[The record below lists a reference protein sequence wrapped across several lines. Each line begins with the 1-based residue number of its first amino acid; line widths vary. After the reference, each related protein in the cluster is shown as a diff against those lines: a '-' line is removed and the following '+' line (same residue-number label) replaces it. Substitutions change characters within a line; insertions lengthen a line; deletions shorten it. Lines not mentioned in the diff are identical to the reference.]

1 MTTSPFD
8 SYRPPDGS
16 VRKRRRRRGGSGRG
30 PGPARNWL
38 NRDGGGT
45 REAPAVP
52 DAEFS
57 SYYGRSVIKPV
68 PWDEKIGAYLFL
80 GGVAAGSGL
89 IATGAAVTGRETLR
103 RNSRLTAM
111 TTVALSGAALVADLG
126 RPERFLNMLRTVKLT
141 SPMSVGTW
149 ILSAYATFAGVTT
162 ASELVRLVSPSRPD
176 ASGSPSRPDAS
187 GGEILGHRARGV
199 AMTDDLLRAADR
211 LLTRLDAPAS
221 VGQALLAPPLAAY
234 TAVLLSD
241 TVTPVW
247 FEARRQLPFVF
258 VGSAAMASAG
268 LQLVLTPTAQTGPAR
283 RLAVLGAAT
292 DLIAMRQFEE
302 HLAEWDLDEPIH
314 TGEAGAKLAAAQ
326 VLTVAGGLGSLL
338 AGRSRVVAVASGL
351 ALATAS
357 ALTRFGIVEAGIE
370 SAKDP
375 KYTVGPQKRRLQER
389 REAGKVHDSTVT
401 VR

>member
-8 SYRPPDGS
+8 AYRPPGS
-16 VRKRRRRRGGSGRG
+16 DVRKRRRRGAGRGSGR
-30 PGPARNWL
+30 ARSWL
-38 NRDGGGT
+38 TRDGGGT

-57 SYYGRSVIKPV
+57 SYYGRGIIKPV

-89 IATGAAVTGRETLR
+89 IATGAAATGREVLR

-111 TTVALSGAALVADLG
+111 AAVALSGAALVADLG

-149 ILSAYATFAGVTT
+149 ILSAYAGCAGVTT
-162 ASELVRLVSPSRPD
+162 ASEIVRLLSS
-176 ASGSPSRPDAS
+176 SRPDAS
-187 GGEILGHRARGV
+187 GGEMRGHRAHGV
-199 AMTDDLLRAADR
+199 ALTDDILRTAER
-211 LLTRLDAPAS
+211 LLTRLDAPAA
-221 VGQALLAPPLAAY
+221 VGQALFAPPLAAY

-268 LQLVLTPTAQTGPAR
+268 LQLVLTPTAQAGPAR
-283 RLAVLGAAT
+283 RLALLGAAT
-292 DLIAMRQFEE
+292 DLIAMHQLEE
-302 HLAEWDLDEPIH
+302 HLAGWELDEPIRA
-314 TGEAGAKLAAAQ
+314 GEGAGKLRGAQ
-326 VLTVAGGLGSLL
+326 ILTVAGGLGTLL
-338 AGRSRVVAVASGL
+338 AGRSRAVAVTSGL

-370 SAKDP
+370 SATDP
-375 KYTVGPQKRRLQER
+375 RYTVGPQKRRLEER
-389 REAGKVHDSTVT
+389 RDRGQVHDSVVT